1 MNAEIQEK
9 AEFWMSDAFDE
20 NTRAE
25 VKDLM
30 ENNPKQLE
38 DAFYKDLEFGTGG
51 LRGIMGAGTNRVN
64 SYTIAMAT
72 QGLANYIKK
81 VSGKKNPGV
90 AIAHDCRNN
99 SHIFARKSAEV
110 LAANDI
116 KAYLFSELRSTPEL
130 SHAVRHLHCTAG
142 IMITASHNPK
152 EYNGYKVYWED
163 GGQIVPPND
172 SGIISEVR
180 KIKTPKEINSN
191 PKKELIAVIGEDVDN
206 AYRKLTI
213 KECRKPEIIK
223 ANSDMPIV
231 FTPIHGTGI
240 SLVPILEQLGFEN
253 VSVVEEQKKPDGNF
267 PTVHSPNPE
276 EAAALDLAL
285 KLGKE
290 KDAEIVM
297 GTDPDGDRIGIAVK
311 NEQGDL
317 ILLNGNQ
324 TAAML
329 THYILSTLKAD
340 KKLPENGFVCKTIV
354 TSELLDRISEK
365 FNLPCYSTLTG
376 FKYIAEKIREL
387 DGKEKFICGGEES
400 YGFLVG
406 DSVRDKDANV
416 TGALLCEIAA
426 WARSIGSSF
435 YNELLNVYAEYG
447 LYREALVSL
456 VKKGKDGAEQINQ
469 IMQGYRDNTPAEISG
484 SEVMEMRDYQKGEIT
499 DMRSGVKRKTGL
511 PKSNVVQFYLADG
524 SKVTAR
530 PSGTEPK
537 IKFYF
542 SLHAELKS
550 TSEYDQ
556 VSKQLDN
563 RIDELK
569 AAFVN
574 D

>member
-20 NTRAE
+20 NTKAE
-25 VKDLM
+25 VKDLI
-30 ENNPKQLE
+30 ENNPRELE

-81 VSGKKNPGV
+81 VSGNKNPGV

-376 FKYIAEKIREL
+376 FKYIAEKIRER

-416 TGALLCEIAA
+416 TGALLCEIAT

-456 VKKGKDGAEQINQ
+456 VKKGKDGAKQINQ

-542 SLHAELKS
+542 SLHAELNA
-550 TSEYDQ
+550 TADYER

-569 AAFVN
+569 AAFVSS
-574 D
+574 

>member
-1 MNAEIQEK
+1 MTTEIREK

-20 NTRAE
+20 HTRTA
-25 VKDLM
+25 VKALM
-30 ENNPKQLE
+30 EENPKELE

-51 LRGIMGAGTNRVN
+51 LRGIMGPGTNRVN
-64 SYTIAMAT
+64 KYTIAMAT
-72 QGLANYIKK
+72 QGLSNYIKK
-81 VSGKKNPGV
+81 ATSEKNPSV

-110 LAANDI
+110 LAANGI
-116 KAYLFSELRSTPEL
+116 KAYLFSDLRSTPEL
-130 SHAVRHLHCTAG
+130 SHAVRHLGCTSG
-142 IMITASHNPK
+142 IMVTASHNPK

-163 GGQIVPPND
+163 GGQIVPPHD
-172 SGIISEVR
+172 KGIIEEVR
-180 KIKTPKEINSN
+180 KIKSPNEIKQK
-191 PKKELIAVIGEDVDN
+191 PEKELIAIIGEDVDT
-206 AYRKLTI
+206 AYRKITI
-213 KECRKPEIIK
+213 NEIRRPKIIK

-231 FTPIHGTGI
+231 FTPIHGAGI
-240 SLVPILEQLGFEN
+240 ALVPILAELGFAN
-253 VSVVEEQKKPDGNF
+253 VHVVEEQKKPNGDF

-285 KLGKE
+285 KLGRE
-290 KDAEIVM
+290 ENADIVL

-317 ILLNGNQ
+317 VLLNGNQ

-340 KKLPENGFVCKTIV
+340 EKLPENGFICKTIV
-354 TSELLDRISEK
+354 TTELLDRIAEK
-365 FNLPCYSTLTG
+365 YNLPCYSTLTG

-416 TGALLCEIAA
+416 TGALLCEVAA
-426 WARSIGSSF
+426 WARSIGSTF
-435 YNELLNVYAEYG
+435 YKELLNLYAEYG

-456 VKKGKDGAEQINQ
+456 VKKGKDGAEQIEK
-469 IMQGYRDNTPAEISG
+469 IMQGYRDNTPTEISG
-484 SEVMEMRDYQKGEIT
+484 SEVMEMMDYQSGKIRN
-499 DMRSGVKRKTGL
+499 MRSGEIRDTGL
-511 PKSNVVQFYLADG
+511 PKSNVVQFCLADG

-542 SLHAELKS
+542 SIHAELKS
-550 TSEYDQ
+550 TADYET

-569 AAFVN
+569 AAFVSS
-574 D
+574 

>member
-1 MNAEIQEK
+1 MTTEIKEK
-9 AEFWMSDAFDE
+9 AEFWMSDSFDE
-20 NTRAE
+20 HTRIA
-25 VKDLM
+25 VKALLDG
-30 ENNPKQLE
+30 NPKELE

-51 LRGIMGAGTNRVN
+51 LRGIMGPGTNRVN
-64 SYTIAMAT
+64 NYTIAMAT
-72 QGLANYIKK
+72 QGLANYIQKESNAK
-81 VSGKKNPGV
+81 TPAV

-110 LAANDI
+110 LAANGI

-130 SHAVRHLHCTAG
+130 SHAVRHLGCTAG
-142 IMITASHNPK
+142 IVITASHNPK

-163 GGQIVPPND
+163 GGQIVSPHD
-172 SGIISEVR
+172 TGIIEEVR
-180 KIKTPKEINSN
+180 KIKTPNEIKQN
-191 PKKELIAVIGEDVDN
+191 PDKELIAVIDEEVDR
-206 AYRKLTI
+206 AYQKITLNESR
-213 KECRKPEIIK
+213 RPDIIK

-231 FTPIHGTGI
+231 FTPIHGAGI
-240 SLVPILEQLGFEN
+240 ALAPILTELGFEH
-253 VSVVEEQKKPDGNF
+253 VEIVEEQKKPNGDF

-276 EAAALDLAL
+276 EAEALDLAL
-285 KLGKE
+285 KLGYE
-290 KDAEIVM
+290 KDADIVLA
-297 GTDPDGDRIGIAVK
+297 TDPDGDRIGIAVK

-317 ILLNGNQ
+317 VLLNGNQ

-329 THYILSTLKAD
+329 THYILSTMKAD
-340 KKLPENGFVCKTIV
+340 EKLPDDGFICKTIV
-354 TSELLDRISEK
+354 TTELLDRIAEK
-365 FNLPCYSTLTG
+365 YSVPCYSTLTG
-376 FKYIAEKIREL
+376 FKYIAEKIRKLE
-387 DGKEKFICGGEES
+387 GKEKFICGGEES

-426 WARSIGSSF
+426 WARSIGSTF
-435 YNELLNVYAEYG
+435 YDELLNLYAEFG
-447 LYREALVSL
+447 LYRESLVSL
-456 VKKGKDGAEQINQ
+456 VKKGKDGAEQIER
-469 IMQGYRDNTPAEISG
+469 IMQGYRDNTPQEISG
-484 SEVMEMRDYQKGEIT
+484 SEVMEMRDYQKGEIKN
-499 DMRSGVKRKTGL
+499 MRSGEKSSTGL

-550 TSEYDQ
+550 TSEYKT

-569 AAFVN
+569 AAFVSN
-574 D
+574 